1 MDTKPVCDSMRV
13 LLLRRIFMNMIKKV
27 SVVALSLV
35 LLAGCGTPSTKNSND
50 DHKLTVGMECN
61 YAPFNWSTTTANE
74 YTQQISTVDYCDG
87 YDVAIAKKV
96 ADSLGMELEV
106 VKYDWDNLIPGLQN
120 NEIDAVI
127 AGMTATED
135 RKMSVDFTDPYY
147 TSQEVVIV
155 RKDSNLTSITDIQ
168 ELKGKTVKGQLNTLY
183 DSIIDQIEGVN
194 HGTAMD
200 NYPSLVNDLLNKG
213 CDAITAELPVAEGI
227 VASNPDLTYVTFKEG
242 HGFKA
247 DTSVSIAVKKNNTE
261 LLDKIQKALNDI
273 SEEERQQMML
283 EAVERQPAV
292 NQ

>member
-35 LLAGCGTPSTKNSND
+35 LLVGCGTPSTKNTND

-74 YTQQISTVDYCDG
+74 YTQQISNVDYCDG
-87 YDVAIAKKV
+87 YDVAIAKKI
-96 ADSLGMELEV
+96 ADSLGMELEI

-135 RKMSVDFTDPYY
+135 RKMSVDFTGPYY

>member
-1 MDTKPVCDSMRV
+1 
-13 LLLRRIFMNMIKKV
+13 MNMIRKV
-27 SVVALSLV
+27 SILTLSMIFLT
-35 LLAGCGTPSTKNSND
+35 GCVSSIKNTHGDN
-50 DHKLTVGMECN
+50 KLTVGMECN

-74 YTQQISTVDYCDG
+74 YTEQISTVDYCDG
-87 YDVAIAKKV
+87 YDVTIAKKL
-96 ADSLGMELEV
+96 AKSLGMEVEI
-106 VKYDWDNLIPGLQN
+106 VKYDWDNLIPGLMQ
-120 NEIDAVI
+120 NEIDVVI

-135 RKMSVDFTDPYY
+135 RKEVVDFTDPYY

-183 DSIIDQIEGVN
+183 DTIIDQINGVK
-194 HGTAMD
+194 HGTAMES
-200 NYPSLVNDLLNKG
+200 YPSLVNDLLNRG

-242 HGFKA
+242 HGFTA
-247 DTSVSIAVKKNNTE
+247 DTSVSIAVKKDNTE
-261 LLDKIQKALNDI
+261 LLDKLQKALNAI

-292 NQ
+292 NE

>member
-1 MDTKPVCDSMRV
+1 
-13 LLLRRIFMNMIKKV
+13 MNMIKKV

-74 YTQQISTVDYCDG
+74 YTQQISNVDYCDG
-87 YDVAIAKKV
+87 YDVAIAKKI
-96 ADSLGMELEV
+96 ADSLGMELEI

-242 HGFKA
+242 YGFTA
-247 DTSVSIAVKKNNTE
+247 DTSVSIAVKKDNTE
-261 LLDKIQKALNDI
+261 LLDKLQKALNAI

-292 NQ
+292 NE

>member
-1 MDTKPVCDSMRV
+1 
-13 LLLRRIFMNMIKKV
+13 MNMIRKV
-27 SVVALSLV
+27 SVAALSLV
-35 LLAGCGTPSTKNSND
+35 LLAGCGSASTKETHDN
-50 DHKLTVGMECN
+50 HKLTVGMECN

-127 AGMTATED
+127 AGMTATDD

-155 RKDSNLTSITDIQ
+155 RKDSSLTSITDIQ
-168 ELKGKTVKGQLNTLY
+168 DLKGKTVKGQLNTLY
-183 DSIIDQIEGVN
+183 DTIIDQIEGVN

-200 NYPSLVNDLLNKG
+200 NYPSLVNDLLNNG

-227 VASNPDLTYVTFKEG
+227 VASNPDLTYVTFKDS

-247 DTSVSIAVKKNNTE
+247 DTSVSIAVKKGNTE
-261 LLDKIQKALNDI
+261 LLDKIQKALNSI
-273 SEEERQQMML
+273 SEDERQQIML
-283 EAVERQPAV
+283 EAVKRQPAV
-292 NQ
+292 SK

>member
-74 YTQQISTVDYCDG
+74 YTEQISTVDYCDG
-87 YDVAIAKKV
+87 YDVTIAKKL
-96 ADSLGMELEV
+96 AKSLGMEVEI
-106 VKYDWDNLIPGLQN
+106 VKYDWDNLIPGLMQ

-135 RKMSVDFTDPYY
+135 RKEVVNFTDPYY

-155 RKDSNLTSITDIQ
+155 RKDSTLTSITDIQ

-183 DSIIDQIEGVN
+183 DTIIDQINGVK
-194 HGTAMD
+194 HGTAMES
-200 NYPSLVNDLLNKG
+200 YPSLVNDLLNRG

-242 HGFKA
+242 HGFTA
-247 DTSVSIAVKKNNTE
+247 DTSVSIAVKKDNTE
-261 LLDKIQKALNDI
+261 LLDKLQKALNAI
-273 SEEERQQMML
+273 SEDERQQMML

-292 NQ
+292 NE

>member
-1 MDTKPVCDSMRV
+1 
-13 LLLRRIFMNMIKKV
+13 MNMIKKV

-35 LLAGCGTPSTKNSND
+35 LLAGCGTPSTKNTND

-74 YTQQISTVDYCDG
+74 YTQQISNVDYCDG
-87 YDVAIAKKV
+87 YDVAIAKKI
-96 ADSLGMELEV
+96 ADSLGMELEI

-155 RKDSNLTSITDIQ
+155 RKDSNLTSIKDIQ